1 MATSGGRHGAVDLL
15 EARLAS
21 EAATP
26 MSAGGEARRPTYY
39 GQRLVEGARRRD
51 AHAVVEI
58 GHRWHSRRPRTR
70 WDGDLAAQRRR
81 QTLAEERVGA
91 VQNLVERPLRLG
103 PARLG
108 IRFILLYNWV
118 VSRFWTHD
126 PPFIFVFVS
135 DSDMR
140 MYSDVKNSLRS
151 VDADMDTDA
160 QGRTR
165 G

>member
-1 MATSGGRHGAVDLL
+1 
-15 EARLAS
+15 
-21 EAATP
+21 
-26 MSAGGEARRPTYY
+26 MSTGGEARRPTYC

-51 AHAVVEI
+51 AHDVVGI
-58 GHRWHSRRPRTR
+58 GHQWHSRRWRSR
-70 WDGDLAAQRRR
+70 GDGDLAAQRRR
-81 QTLAEERVGA
+81 LTRVEERVGA
-91 VQNLVERPLRLG
+91 VQNQVEQPLRLG
-103 PARLG
+103 PTRLV
-108 IRFILLYNWV
+108 IRIIFLYNWV

-126 PPFIFVFVS
+126 PSFIFVFVS